1 MAEAKDFY
9 SSSVGIRT
17 FPPFVCEPSKSSPI
31 DILEARGRLLSRIA
45 FAFRSFFAILFSG
58 DLPADI
64 AAAFGYSKPQ
74 PAPVVKPVDLPRVSD
89 GALQI
94 LHILQRDSRI
104 IDFLMEDITS
114 YADDQIGAAVR
125 TLHADCKASLNR
137 HVTLVPL
144 IDGVEGTFQRIDG
157 SKTPDP
163 NRIKLIG
170 NVPASGKVSG
180 GTLRHRG
187 WSASAVNLPPLGKA
201 DATVLTPAE
210 LEVE

>member
-1 MAEAKDFY
+1 MSPRPDTLRP
-9 SSSVGIRT
+9 SVCKG
-17 FPPFVCEPSKSSPI
+17 SKSPPI
-31 DILEARGRLLSRIA
+31 DILKARGRYLSRIA
-45 FAFRSFFAILFSG
+45 LAFRSFFAILFSG

-64 AAAFGYSKPQ
+64 ASAFGFSKPQ
-74 PAPVVKPVDLPRVSD
+74 PAPVVKAVDVPKVSD

-104 IDFLMEDITS
+104 IDFLMEDISS

-137 HVTLVPL
+137 HVTLVPVM
-144 IDGVEGTFQRIDG
+144 DGVEGTFQKIDG

-170 NVPASGKVSG
+170 NVPASGKVAG

-187 WSASAVNLPPLGKA
+187 WSASAVNLPPLGRT